1 MVNIESMRFKK
12 CFKCGAEKP
21 LTEFY
26 KHRKMSDGHLNKC
39 KECTKKDTTKNRWD
53 NISEKR
59 EYDRERGNR
68 QDPEYLKSWRN
79 KFPVKYKAHNSLN
92 NALRDGKIEKSP
104 CEICGNEKSVAHHD
118 DYNKPLSVRWLCQAH
133 HKQWHRDN
141 GEGLNA

>member
-1 MVNIESMRFKK
+1 MRFKK

-79 KFPVKYKAHNSLN
+79 KFPVKYKAHNALN

-104 CEICGNEKSVAHHD
+104 CEICGNESQSHTMTTITNPYQLEGYAKHTIS
-118 DYNKPLSVRWLCQAH
+118 NGIEITE
-133 HKQWHRDN
+133 RD
-141 GEGLNA
+141 